1 MSENAEVQ
9 RVRRERDLFLRLLEV
24 GLASDAR
31 PYAAEVLNLLVDA
44 TGAKRGFLAV
54 EGEPNAPPLLEV
66 SRGIDDGEREAVRAS
81 LSSGIIGEALRTGK
95 TVSTASATSDP
106 RYSAFASVQAGR
118 IQAVLCAPLPVRS
131 PRGEDRGSIG
141 VLYLAGRAAPGP
153 FPESDRALCELAA
166 GVIGPRVEELL
177 RRAEAPAE
185 PDHTAELR
193 ARLPS
198 FSLAG
203 RSRALAGVMR
213 QVLAAAAVPV
223 AVLLRGES
231 GTGKSVVARA
241 LHDASARRAK
251 PFVEVNVA
259 ALPDTL
265 FEGELFGAERGAHSQ
280 AHQRIVGKIE
290 AAEGGTLFLDEI
302 GELPLASQAK
312 LLSFL
317 QTKRYMRLGGAQP
330 LVADVR
336 ILAATNREL
345 ETAVREKTFR
355 EDLYYRLNVLEIV
368 LPPLR
373 SRPED
378 VAAIAELVAERL
390 GSPEAPALPLSS
402 DAKRALAEAE
412 WPGNVRQLEN
422 TVARGWANAL
432 ADGSFA
438 IEPHHLFGRAI
449 AGGAPARTPDS
460 DDAPIDFHARTRQ
473 FQAELVERALTE
485 SDWNVSETAR
495 RLSLSRSRLNEL
507 IRSFGLSRHPR

>member
-1 MSENAEVQ
+1 VSEGADLQ
-9 RVRRERDLFLRLLEV
+9 RVHRERDLFFRLLQV

-31 PYAAEVLNLLVDA
+31 PYATEVLSLLVDA
-44 TGAKRGFLAV
+44 TGAQRGFLAV
-54 EGEPNAPPLLEV
+54 DGEAESAPLLEV
-66 SRGIDDGEREAVRAS
+66 SRGLDDGEREAVRAS
-81 LSSGIIGEALRTGK
+81 LSSGIIGEALRTGA
-95 TVSTASATSDP
+95 TVSTASAATDP

-118 IQAVLCAPLPVRS
+118 IQAVLCAPLRVRS
-131 PRGEDRGSIG
+131 PRGEDLGSIG
-141 VLYLAGRAAPGP
+141 VLYLAGRSTPGP

-177 RRAEAPAE
+177 CRVESPRE
-185 PDHTAELR
+185 PDHTSELR

-203 RSRALAGVMR
+203 RSRALADVMR

-259 ALPDTL
+259 ALPETL

-302 GELPLASQAK
+302 GELPLSSQTK

-317 QTKRYMRLGGAQP
+317 QTKRYMRLGGTQS
-330 LVADVR
+330 LLADVR

-345 ETAVREKTFR
+345 ETAVRDKTFR

-373 SRPED
+373 ARVAD
-378 VAAIAELVAERL
+378 VAPIAELVAERL
-390 GSPEAPALPLSS
+390 GSTEAPALPLSS

-422 TVARGWANAL
+422 VVARGWANAL

-438 IEPHHLFGRAI
+438 IEPHHLFGRALSE
-449 AGGAPARTPDS
+449 GQPARPPES
-460 DDAPIDFHARTRQ
+460 EDAPIDFHARTRQ
-473 FQAELVERALTE
+473 FQAELVERALTQA
-485 SDWNVSETAR
+485 DWNVSETAR

-507 IRSFGLSRHPR
+507 IRSFGLTRRGR